1 MCTCNQNARSS
12 CFSNSGCGWTRNCY
26 GQNGCRQNGCG
37 YQTGNTTDTVTGNGG
52 NGCGTF
58 GYCNRYMSFRVM
70 GTAYVPTNAI
80 YFCPDPLGTVGQT
93 NGTGNTNTTGTGNC
107 GNGCGCG
114 CFGRCGGARAIS
126 NYYEDYYARQYGL
139 ND

>member
-1 MCTCNQNARSS
+1 MYTCYQNTRST
-12 CFSNSGCGWTRNCY
+12 CCNNNYCGRQSGCG
-26 GQNGCRQNGCG
+26 GCG
-37 YQTGNTTDTVTGNGG
+37 GCQVGNTNGNVVGVTG
-52 NGCGTF
+52 NGCGTY
-58 GYCNRYMSFRVM
+58 GCYNRYMSFRVM

-80 YFCPDPLGTVGQT
+80 YFCPDPLGTVGQ
-93 NGTGNTNTTGTGNC
+93 NSGTGNTNTTGTGNC